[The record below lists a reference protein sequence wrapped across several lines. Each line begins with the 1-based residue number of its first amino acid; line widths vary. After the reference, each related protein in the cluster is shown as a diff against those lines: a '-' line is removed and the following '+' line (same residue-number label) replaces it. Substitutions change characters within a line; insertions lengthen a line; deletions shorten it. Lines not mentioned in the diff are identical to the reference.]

1 MKRLKALRTFRKN
14 KELFLLTIPGVLFI
28 FIFNYIPLY
37 GLVLPFKD
45 YQFDLGF
52 WKSPWVG
59 FENFKFLFTS
69 DDALRITRNTIVLN
83 ALFIVVLLLFS
94 IFFAL
99 ILYEMSRK
107 FVKLYQTVMFFP
119 FFLSWV
125 VVSYV
130 FLALLDMDHGL
141 VNMLL
146 QKLHIEPVLW
156 YNEASY
162 WPSLL
167 VSANTWKNVGYYTI
181 IYYTGLLGIDS
192 ELFDAADI
200 DGANKWHKIKNISLP
215 MLKPLI
221 TLLLLLQIGK
231 IFYGNFDLFY
241 NLTRDSSLLYSTTD
255 VIDTYVYRSLKGVG
269 DLGMS
274 SAAGAYQSVVGFILV
289 IVTNW
294 IIRRY
299 DRENA
304 LF

>member
-1 MKRLKALRTFRKN
+1 MA
-14 KELFLLTIPGVLFI
+14 IPGVLFI

-69 DDALRITRNTIVLN
+69 DDALRITRNTVVLN

-94 IFFAL
+94 ISFAL

-107 FVKLYQTVMFFP
+107 FVKLYQTIMFFP

-146 QKLHIEPVLW
+146 QKLHMEPVLW

>member
-1 MKRLKALRTFRKN
+1 MKALRTFRKN
-14 KELFLLTIPGVLFI
+14 YELFLLTVPGMLFL
-28 FIFNYIPLY
+28 FVFCYIPLY

-45 YQFDLGF
+45 YRYDLGF

-59 FENFKFLFTS
+59 FKNFHFLFS
-69 DDALRITRNTIVLN
+69 SEDALRITRNTVLLN
-83 ALFIVVLLLFS
+83 ALFIVVLLVLS
-94 IFFAL
+94 IMFAL
-99 ILYEMSRK
+99 MLYEMSRK
-107 FVKLYQTVMFFP
+107 FIKLYQTIMFFP

-130 FLALLDMDHGL
+130 FLAFLDMEHGFI
-141 VNMLL
+141 NMLL
-146 QKLHIEPVLW
+146 QKMHISPVLW
-156 YNEASY
+156 YNEPSY

-167 VSANTWKNVGYYTI
+167 VSANTWKNIGYFTI

-200 DGANKWHKIKNISLP
+200 DGASKLQKIKNISIP
-215 MLKPLI
+215 MLKPMI
-221 TLLLLLQIGK
+221 TMLLLLQIGK

-269 DLGMS
+269 DFGMS
-274 SAAGAYQSVVGFILV
+274 SAASAYQSFVGFILV
-289 IVTNW
+289 IVSNW
-294 IIRRY
+294 IIKKY

>member
-1 MKRLKALRTFRKN
+1 MKGLRTFRKN
-14 KELFLLTIPGVLFI
+14 RELFLLTIPGVLFI

-45 YQFDLGF
+45 YRFDLGF

-59 FENFKFLFTS
+59 FQNFRFLFS
-69 DDALRITRNTIVLN
+69 GDDALRITRNTVVLN

-94 IFFAL
+94 IIFAL
-99 ILYEMSRK
+99 ILFEMSRK
-107 FVKLYQTVMFFP
+107 FVKLYQTIMFFP

-146 QKLHIEPVLW
+146 QKLHMDPVLW
-156 YNEASY
+156 YNESSY

-200 DGANKWHKIKNISLP
+200 DGANKWHKIKNISIP

-241 NLTRDSSLLYSTTD
+241 NLTRDSSLLYPTTD
-255 VIDTYVYRSLKGVG
+255 VIDTYVYRSLKGAG

-274 SAAGAYQSVVGFILV
+274 SAAGAYQSVVGFVLV
-289 IVTNW
+289 LVTNW

-299 DRENA
+299 DKENA